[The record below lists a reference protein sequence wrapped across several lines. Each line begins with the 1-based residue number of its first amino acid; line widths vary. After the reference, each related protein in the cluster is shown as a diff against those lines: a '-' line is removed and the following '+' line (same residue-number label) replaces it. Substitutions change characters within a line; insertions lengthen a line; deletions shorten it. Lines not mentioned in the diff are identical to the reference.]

1 MILKKC
7 VEICFLVIAFLVLS
21 LGALGYAQDSP
32 SLPPG
37 LERSHPDDD
46 DIPSLPPGLSE
57 EETPQLPEGLDTPKI
72 TEKDISTPQP
82 QEPLVNIIGFGE
94 IRGGVRLWDDR
105 YEKRESLG
113 EGRLQLEIDRSWT
126 RMGFK
131 ITGDF
136 IYDPVLDRHRISLN
150 DGEGWFDLREAFVFF
165 TPLEFSDVKIGRQI
179 MTWGTGDLLF
189 INDLFPKDW
198 NSFFIGRDVEYL
210 KSSSDALRVT
220 LFNDYANIDLY
231 YSPEFDA
238 DRYVDGKRV
247 SYWNIMERRRAGRD
261 RIIRP
266 EQRSQWFT
274 DDETGGRLFKNLRG
288 YELAAYWHIGFWKSP
303 AGTDMHTNRANFPAL
318 NVYGASIR
326 GRVLGGIGNLEFGYY
341 DSKEDRGGDDPFVRN
356 SEVRLL
362 IGFDEEVKKD
372 FTVGLQYYLEHMQ
385 HYNSYRRTL
394 PRSMRTQD
402 LNRHVI
408 TVRLTQLLL
417 KQDLTLSLFMYWSP
431 SDSDCYFRPNIKY
444 KISDNLIVEAGGNIF
459 AGRHDYTFFGQFEK
473 NSDIYFS
480 IRKYFVFLN

>member
-238 DRYVDGKRV
+238 DRYVDGRRV
-247 SYWNIMERRRAGRD
+247 SYWNIIERRRAGRD

-288 YELAAYWHIGFWKSP
+288 YELAAYWYIGFWKSP
-303 AGTDMHTNRANFPAL
+303 AGTDMHKNRANFPAL

-326 GRVLGGIGNLEFGYY
+326 SRVLGGIGNLEFGYY